1 MSKWKNRI
9 FNHQF
14 CQSLETFS
22 KALEQFEF
30 PSDLS
35 EEAISDYARIK
46 KVVNYLQV
54 LIIASDPDLISIN
67 SLNEAAEKITS
78 ALNQFNQ
85 FVGNKNVGHLTNA
98 NNNLDTVLFS
108 VSKIFFF
115 GKLTNSDIK
124 YIHGSYSKVL
134 DQHLKSYK
142 TKIEKD
148 RGDLNSNFKELETN
162 LLSSEEKIT
171 EFENKLKNLTTQ
183 ADAKLTDFETRFT
196 NELGAREIRF
206 ENMTSKLDEKMD
218 KEFSNLLD
226 KSTKTINALDLLKRD
241 AEEVFGVIQNTV
253 QAGAHK
259 LYADEEK
266 ISANR
271 YRGLALFLMMIAVS
285 VIVVPEI
292 YTIFKSVNL
301 ENFFDV
307 EKLLKRIPISL
318 ILFVPAFYLARESN
332 KHRQNE
338 FNNRRQEM
346 VLRTIDP
353 YLSLLGNEKRE
364 EIKGIVA
371 KNIFCNSQG
380 NKKAEEDAVGILD
393 GVHKIIKIVKDGK
406 SVR

>member
-1 MSKWKNRI
+1 MSKWKDRI

-14 CQSLETFS
+14 YQILDTFYRT
-22 KALEQFEF
+22 LEQSEVH
-30 PSDLS
+30 SDLS
-35 EEAISDYARIK
+35 EEFISEYARIK
-46 KVVNYLQV
+46 KVITYLHV
-54 LIIASDPDLISIN
+54 LFTKSDPDLISPN
-67 SLNEAAEKITS
+67 SLNDITGNLNN

-85 FVGNKNVGHLTNA
+85 FLGNKNAGHLTNA
-98 NNNLDTVLFS
+98 NNNLDVVLFNI
-108 VSKIFFF
+108 SKIFFF
-115 GKLTNSDIK
+115 GKLTNSDIRS
-124 YIHGSYSKVL
+124 IHGSYSKTL
-134 DQHLKSYK
+134 DQHQNNLRLKIDSLQ
-142 TKIEKD
+142 T
-148 RGDLNSNFKELETN
+148 
-162 LLSSEEKIT
+162 KIT
-171 EFENKLKNLTTQ
+171 EFDSKLKTLVSSADNKLN
-183 ADAKLTDFETRFT
+183 DFENRFN
-196 NELGAREIRF
+196 NESGGREIRF
-206 ENMTSKLDEKMD
+206 ENSISKLEEKSD
-218 KEFSNLLD
+218 KEFSSYID
-226 KSTKTINALDLLKRD
+226 KSTKIINALDSLKRD

-353 YLSLLGNEKRE
+353 YLSLLGPEKRE

-371 KNIFCNSQG
+371 KNIFCNPQG
-380 NKKAEEDAVGILD
+380 NNKAEEDAIGILD

-406 SVR
+406 SVRGDND